1 VHDGEQFQHDPLR
14 LSVII
19 EAPREA
25 MNDILR
31 RNEIVKELFDNRWLH
46 LIAMDENGDL
56 AWRYTKDLEW
66 VAMARSEIS
75 AMAAE

>member
-1 VHDGEQFQHDPLR
+1 
-14 LSVII
+14 
-19 EAPREA
+19 
-25 MNDILR
+25 
-31 RNEIVKELFDNRWLH
+31 VKELFDNRWLH

-66 VAMARSEIS
+66 VAMARAEFS